1 MKLFLNKHKQTIENE
16 NTIKNDTQIKLISI
30 FKKNKKS
37 ESEIYYIQQILNKI
51 DFFSKIFSSIQQNL
65 NKFSKS

>member
-37 ESEIYYIQQILNKI
+37 ESEIYYI
-51 DFFSKIFSSIQQNL
+51 
-65 NKFSKS
+65 

>member
-37 ESEIYYIQQILNKI
+37 ESEIYYIQQILDKI

>member
-37 ESEIYYIQQILNKI
+37 ESEIYYILQILNKI